1 MCLVKAEIPFRII
14 PGISAGIGG
23 LAYAGI
29 PVTHRDFNSAVTFL
43 TGHGMAG
50 DVPERH
56 NWDAIAQGSPVIVMY
71 MAMKYLAKIA
81 ERLMRNG
88 RSQDEPVA
96 VITQA
101 SLPDQHVLETTL
113 GTCAVDVEKNRLE
126 PPAMIVVG
134 EVVSLREF
142 LKWMD

>member
-1 MCLVKAEIPFRII
+1 MCLVKADIPFRII
-14 PGISAGIGG
+14 PGISVGVGG

-71 MAMKYLAKIA
+71 MAMKYLSKIS
-81 ERLMRNG
+81 ERLMQNG

-101 SLPDQHVLETTL
+101 SLPEQHVLETTL
-113 GTCAVDVEKNRLE
+113 GSCAMDVEKYEIE
-126 PPAMIVVG
+126 PPAIIVVG

>member
-43 TGHGMAG
+43 TGHGIAG
-50 DVPERH
+50 DVPEGH

-71 MAMKYLAKIA
+71 MAMRYLAKIA

-88 RSQDEPVA
+88 RSAEEPVA
-96 VITQA
+96 VITKA
-101 SLPDQHVLETTL
+101 SLPDQRVIETTL
-113 GTCAVDVEKNRLE
+113 GTCAEDVEKERIE
-126 PPAMIVVG
+126 PPSIIVVG
-134 EVVSLREF
+134 KVVSLRKF

>member
-1 MCLVKAEIPFRII
+1 
-14 PGISAGIGG
+14 
-23 LAYAGI
+23 
-29 PVTHRDFNSAVTFL
+29 
-43 TGHGMAG
+43 
-50 DVPERH
+50 
-56 NWDAIAQGSPVIVMY
+56 MY

-113 GTCAVDVEKNRLE
+113 GPCAVDVEKNRLE